1 MDYYDDRP
9 LSFAHRGAS
18 RQAPQNTLAAFL
30 RAAELGADGIELDV
44 QLSKDGELVVI
55 HDFRLEVTTD
65 GSGPVRARTLA
76 ELKELDAGSWFAP
89 AFAGQRIPTLQEV
102 MEAVGQRL
110 LLNIELKTT
119 GLRDDGLAA
128 AVARAIE
135 ENRLLDRVVV
145 SSFNPM
151 AVWRIKRLAP
161 AIPVGLLYAPHLPYL
176 LRKPWTRHLID
187 LEALH
192 PQHSLV
198 DERFVHWARQRR
210 YRVHTWTVDDPEEM
224 QRLARLGVDII
235 ISTRPDLLTQVGRT
249 RRQ

>member
-1 MDYYDDRP
+1 VDCYDDRP

-18 RQAPQNTLAAFL
+18 REAPQNTLAAFL
-30 RAAELGADGIELDV
+30 RAADLGADGVELDV

-55 HDFRLEVTTD
+55 HDFCLEATTD
-65 GSGPVRARTLA
+65 GSGPVRAWTLA
-76 ELKELDAGSWFAP
+76 ELKKLDAGSWFAP
-89 AFAGQRIPTLQEV
+89 AFAGQRIPSLQEV

-135 ENRLLDRVVV
+135 ENRLLERVVV
-145 SSFNPM
+145 SSFNPV
-151 AVWRIKRLAP
+151 AVWRIKKLNP
-161 AIPVGLLYAPHLPYL
+161 AIPVGLLYASDTPTL
-176 LRKPWTRHLID
+176 LRKLWTRHFID
-187 LEALH
+187 LDALH

-198 DERFVHWARQRR
+198 DERFVQWARQRR

-224 QRLARLGVDII
+224 RRLARLGVDII
-235 ISTRPDLLTQVGRT
+235 ISNRPDLLAQVGRT
-249 RRQ
+249 RRE